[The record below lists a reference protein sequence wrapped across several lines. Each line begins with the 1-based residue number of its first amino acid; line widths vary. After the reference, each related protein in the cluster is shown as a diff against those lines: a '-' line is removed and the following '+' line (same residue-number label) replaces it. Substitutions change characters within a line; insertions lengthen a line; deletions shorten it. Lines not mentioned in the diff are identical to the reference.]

1 MADSDRAP
9 RQGQLVLAVVILCLI
24 LLPFI
29 PWRLGEDSEP
39 VVLNG
44 TQEDG
49 RGGSE
54 ASLPQH
60 QSILY
65 ADTPDDLADLYNG
78 LLVKT
83 ALEKEEGSTASVE
96 RENDQAYAIDFNVRL
111 RVPAPNQSLEDLRN
125 LNPKLPEILPGLTAM
140 MGTAKVSEFYHLL
153 YRLKTERLQKYLTQL
168 RRIPSR
174 HNYFDCET
182 VLELQHPVTEQRV
195 LFMQG
200 EMDVV
205 SDGSDGDRSPEYD
218 EYIAKSRY
226 YQPFTSYSWPKK
238 TQQPNPLLSRYEA
251 RLKAA
256 QSKGDAE
263 QIAKLKS
270 DITGLKERSY
280 LIARKDPFV
289 VIPTSFLRQQNRTP
303 YGPTMGDYCVVIHQ
317 DKVYP
322 AIIGDA
328 GPTYKMGE
336 ASLRIAQEINAKAT
350 PYNRPVSSLTVTYVV
365 FPQSR
370 DPKDAPNLKHWH
382 QRCAEFLEAIG
393 GLGEGYALHEWE
405 DLFKQPDASAAIE
418 APGS

>member
-1 MADSDRAP
+1 MADSDRAQRP
-9 RQGQLVLAVVILCLI
+9 GQLVLAVVILCLI

-29 PWRLGEDSEP
+29 PWRRSEEPNP
-39 VVLNG
+39 VMH
-44 TQEDG
+44 DG
-49 RGGSE
+49 LTGNARALE
-54 ASLPQH
+54 TASRES

-65 ADTPDDLADLYNG
+65 ADTPDDVADLYNG
-78 LLVKT
+78 LLVTT
-83 ALEKEEGSTASVE
+83 ALEKEEGDTASVE
-96 RENDQAYAIDFNVRL
+96 RETDQAYAIDFTVKL
-111 RVPAPNQSLEDLRN
+111 RVPAANQSLEDLRN
-125 LNPKLPEILPGLTAM
+125 LNPTLPEILPGLSDM

-153 YRLKTERLQKYLTQL
+153 YRLKTERLQRYLTRL
-168 RRIPSR
+168 RKVPSR

-195 LFMQG
+195 LFLQG

-205 SDGSDGDRSPEYD
+205 SDGSDGDRSPGYD
-218 EYIAKSRY
+218 DYIAESTY

-238 TQQPNPLLSRYEA
+238 TKQPNPLLPRYEA
-251 RLKAA
+251 RLKAVQA
-256 QSKGDAE
+256 EGDAE

-289 VIPTSFLRQQNRTP
+289 VIPTSFLRQQTRTP
-303 YGPTMGDYCVVIHQ
+303 FGPTMGDYCVVIHE
-317 DKVYP
+317 DKVFP

-336 ASLRIAQEINAKAT
+336 ASLRIAQEINPEAT
-350 PYNRPVSSLTVTYVV
+350 PYKRPVSSLTVTYVV

-370 DPKDAPNLKHWH
+370 DPKDAPDLEHWH
-382 QRCAEFLEAIG
+382 RRCGELLDAIG

-405 DLFKQPDASAAIE
+405 DLFKKPANK
-418 APGS
+418 